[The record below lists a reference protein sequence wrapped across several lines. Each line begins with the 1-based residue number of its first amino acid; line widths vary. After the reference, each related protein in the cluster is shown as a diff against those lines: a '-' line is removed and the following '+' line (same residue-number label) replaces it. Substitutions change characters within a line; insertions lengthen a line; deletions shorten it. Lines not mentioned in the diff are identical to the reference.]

1 MEGSTERIL
10 PMCDVSGSM
19 NDNGGLPMDVS
30 VALGIYISER
40 NEGIFKDAF
49 LTFSSNPE
57 MQYLKGSL
65 TQRMRQLSSAAWGMS
80 TNLQA
85 SFDLILNSAIRENI
99 PSEEMPTKLLI
110 ISDMEFNTATRDNR
124 STNLDVIRAK
134 YNQSGYVMP
143 EIIFWNVNGRLGNSP
158 AQVQDQGVGLVS
170 GFSPSILKSILKGKV
185 YGPEQLMLDTVMT
198 DRYARVKFD

>member
-1 MEGSTERIL
+1 
-10 PMCDVSGSM
+10 
-19 NDNGGLPMDVS
+19 
-30 VALGIYISER
+30 
-40 NEGIFKDAF
+40 
-49 LTFSSNPE
+49 
-57 MQYLKGSL
+57 
-65 TQRMRQLSSAAWGMS
+65 
-80 TNLQA
+80 
-85 SFDLILNSAIRENI
+85 
-99 PSEEMPTKLLI
+99 
-110 ISDMEFNTATRDNR
+110 MEFNTATRDNR